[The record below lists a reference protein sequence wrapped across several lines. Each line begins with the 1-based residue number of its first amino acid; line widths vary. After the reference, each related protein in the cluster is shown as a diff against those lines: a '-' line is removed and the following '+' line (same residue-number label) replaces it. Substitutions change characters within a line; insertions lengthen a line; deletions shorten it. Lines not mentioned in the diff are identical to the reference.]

1 MTATTQKNR
10 MKPKPKINKPPILFS
25 ATQKIISL
33 IEKRLDATFIAYW
46 DGPNGSV
53 CQDDVLTFYALL
65 RHLGV
70 QRKLV
75 LFIKSDGGTGM
86 ASLRIV
92 HLLRQY
98 CEHVTV
104 LVPLN
109 CVSAATMIALG
120 ADEIQMGPLAYLS
133 AVDTSLT
140 HDLSPIDNNNNRVSV
155 SLDELS
161 RIINLWRRESKGEVA
176 NPYSAIFNHIHPLVI
191 GAVDRSSS
199 LSIRLCREIL
209 SYHLSDK
216 KKSDRISKML
226 NSDYPWH
233 SYPITIKE
241 AQRIGLN
248 ARPLDQVINDSLL
261 ELHEV
266 YSEMGQRAL
275 TDYDERNYHDNEIL
289 NIIEGRSLQL
299 FYQSD
304 KDWHYRAEER
314 RWISMNDNS
323 SWRRVERKG
332 GQIAQRVFHIR

>member
-1 MTATTQKNR
+1 
-10 MKPKPKINKPPILFS
+10 MKAKPKINKPPVLF
-25 ATQKIISL
+25 AETQKIITAL
-33 IEKRLDATFIAYW
+33 DNRLECAVMAYW
-46 DGPNGSV
+46 SAPNGSI
-53 CQDDVLTFYALL
+53 CQDDVITFYALL
-65 RHLGV
+65 RQMGKQKRIALYV
-70 QRKLV
+70 
-75 LFIKSDGGTGM
+75 KSDGGTGM

-98 CEHVTV
+98 CDHVTV
-104 LVPLN
+104 MVPLN

-120 ADEIQMGPLAYLS
+120 ADEIRMGPLAHLS

-140 HDLSPIDNNNNRVSV
+140 HDLSPIDHNNSRVSV
-155 SLDELS
+155 SLDELT
-161 RIINLWRRESKGEVA
+161 RILNLWRKESKDEIT

-209 SYHLSDK
+209 SYHLKDSK
-216 KKSDRISKML
+216 KADRISKVL

-233 SYPITIKE
+233 SYPITLKE

-248 ARPLDQVINDSLL
+248 ALPLDQEINDMLL
-261 ELHEV
+261 ELHAL

-275 TDYDERNYHDNEIL
+275 TDYDESNYHDNEIL
-289 NIIEGRSLQL
+289 NIIEGRGAQL

-323 SWRRVERKG
+323 SWRRVEKKG
-332 GQIAQRVFHIR
+332 RQIVQSVFHIR

>member
-1 MTATTQKNR
+1 
-10 MKPKPKINKPPILFS
+10 MKAKPKINKPPVLFS
-25 ATQKIISL
+25 ETQKIITAL
-33 IEKRLDATFIAYW
+33 DKRLECAVMAYW
-46 DGPNGSV
+46 SAPNGSI

-65 RHLGV
+65 RQMGRQERVALYV
-70 QRKLV
+70 
-75 LFIKSDGGTGM
+75 KSDGGTGM

-98 CEHVTV
+98 CDHVTV
-104 LVPLN
+104 MVPLN

-120 ADEIQMGPLAYLS
+120 ADEIRMGPLAHLS

-140 HDLSPIDNNNNRVSV
+140 HDLSPIDHNNSRVSV
-155 SLDELS
+155 SLDELT
-161 RIINLWRRESKGEVA
+161 RILNLWRKESKDEVT

-199 LSIRLCREIL
+199 LSIRLCKEIL
-209 SYHLSDK
+209 SYHLKDTK
-216 KKSDRISKML
+216 KADRISKVL

-233 SYPITIKE
+233 SYPITLKE

-248 ARPLDQVINDSLL
+248 ALPLDQDINDMLL
-261 ELHEV
+261 ELHAL

-275 TDYDERNYHDNEIL
+275 TDYDESNYHDNEIL
-289 NIIEGRSLQL
+289 NIIEGRGAQL

-323 SWRRVERKG
+323 SWRRVEKKG
-332 GQIAQRVFHIR
+332 RQIVQSVFHIR

>member
-1 MTATTQKNR
+1 
-10 MKPKPKINKPPILFS
+10 MKPKQKINKPPILFS
-25 ATQKIISL
+25 DTQKLITE
-33 IEKRLDATFIAYW
+33 IEKRLGAKFIAYW

-65 RHLGV
+65 RHLGP
-70 QRKLV
+70 QRKLA

-98 CEHVTV
+98 CEEVVV

-140 HDLSPIDNNNNRVSV
+140 HDLSPIDINNNRVSV
-155 SLDELS
+155 SLDELT
-161 RIINLWRRESKGEVA
+161 RIINLWRKESKDEGS
-176 NPYSAIFNHIHPLVI
+176 NPYSSIFNHIHPLVI

-199 LSIRLCREIL
+199 LSIRLCTEIL
-209 SYHLSDK
+209 SYHLKDK
-216 KKSDRISKML
+216 KRAEKISRAL

-241 AQRIGLN
+241 AQRVGLN
-248 ARPLDQVINDSLL
+248 ATRLDQGINDILL

-289 NIIEGRSLQL
+289 NIIEGRAVQL

-304 KDWHYRAEER
+304 KDWHYRTEER

-323 SWRRVERKG
+323 SWRRVEKKG
-332 GQIAQRVFHIR
+332 NQIIQRVFHIR

>member
-1 MTATTQKNR
+1 
-10 MKPKPKINKPPILFS
+10 MKARTKINKPPVLFS
-25 ATQKIISL
+25 ETQKIIAAL
-33 IEKRLDATFIAYW
+33 DKRLECAVIAYW
-46 DGPNGSV
+46 DAPNGSV

-65 RHLGV
+65 RHLGK
-70 QRKLV
+70 QKKIA

-98 CEHVTV
+98 CDHITV
-104 LVPLN
+104 VIPLN

-120 ADEIQMGPLAYLS
+120 ADEIRMGPLAYLS

-140 HDLSPIDNNNNRVSV
+140 HDLSPIDHNNSRVSV
-155 SLDELS
+155 SLDELT
-161 RIINLWRRESKGEVA
+161 RILNLWRKESKDEVT

-199 LSIRLCREIL
+199 LSIRICKEIL
-209 SYHLSDK
+209 SYHLKDQK
-216 KKSDRISKML
+216 KADRISKVL
-226 NSDYPWH
+226 NSNYPWH
-233 SYPITIKE
+233 SYPITLKE

-248 ARPLDQVINDSLL
+248 ALPLDQSLNDTLL
-261 ELHEV
+261 ELHAL

-289 NIIEGRSLQL
+289 NIIEGRGAQL

-304 KDWHYRAEER
+304 KDWHYRTEER

-323 SWRRVERKG
+323 SWRRVEKKG
-332 GQIAQRVFHIR
+332 GQIVQSVFHIR

>member
-1 MTATTQKNR
+1 
-10 MKPKPKINKPPILFS
+10 MKAKPKINKPPVLF
-25 ATQKIISL
+25 AETQKIITAL
-33 IEKRLDATFIAYW
+33 DNRLECAVMAYW
-46 DGPNGSV
+46 SAPNGSI

-65 RHLGV
+65 RQMGRQKRLALYV
-70 QRKLV
+70 
-75 LFIKSDGGTGM
+75 KSDGGTGM

-98 CEHVTV
+98 CDHVTV
-104 LVPLN
+104 MVPLN

-120 ADEIQMGPLAYLS
+120 ADEIRMGPLAHLS

-140 HDLSPIDNNNNRVSV
+140 HDLSPIDHNNSRVSV
-155 SLDELS
+155 SLDELT
-161 RIINLWRRESKGEVA
+161 RILNLWRKESKDEVT

-209 SYHLSDK
+209 SYHLKDSK
-216 KKSDRISKML
+216 KAGRISKVL

-233 SYPITIKE
+233 SYPITLKE

-248 ARPLDQVINDSLL
+248 ALPIDQDINDILL
-261 ELHEV
+261 ELHAL

-275 TDYDERNYHDNEIL
+275 TDYDESNYHDNEIL
-289 NIIEGRSLQL
+289 NIIEGRGAQL

-323 SWRRVERKG
+323 SWRRVEKKG
-332 GQIAQRVFHIR
+332 RQIVQSVFHIR

>member
-1 MTATTQKNR
+1 
-10 MKPKPKINKPPILFS
+10 MKAKPKINKPPVLFS
-25 ATQKIISL
+25 ETQKIIAAL
-33 IEKRLDATFIAYW
+33 DKRLECAVLAYW
-46 DGPNGSV
+46 GAPNGSV

-65 RHLGV
+65 RHMGRQKRLALYV
-70 QRKLV
+70 
-75 LFIKSDGGTGM
+75 KSDGGTGM

-98 CEHVTV
+98 CDHITV
-104 LVPLN
+104 MVPLN

-120 ADEIQMGPLAYLS
+120 ADEIRMGPLAYLS

-140 HDLSPIDNNNNRVSV
+140 HDLSPIDHNNSRVSV
-155 SLDELS
+155 SLDELT
-161 RIINLWRRESKGEVA
+161 RILNLWRKESKNEVT

-209 SYHLSDK
+209 SYHLKDSK
-216 KKSDRISKML
+216 KADRISKVL

-233 SYPITIKE
+233 SYPITLKE

-248 ARPLDQVINDSLL
+248 ALPLDQSVNDTLL
-261 ELHEV
+261 ELHAL

-275 TDYDERNYHDNEIL
+275 TDYDESNYHDNEIL
-289 NIIEGRSLQL
+289 NIIEGRGVQL

-323 SWRRVERKG
+323 SWRRVEKKG
-332 GQIAQRVFHIR
+332 SQIVQSVFHIR

>member
-1 MTATTQKNR
+1 
-10 MKPKPKINKPPILFS
+10 MKAKPKINKPPVLFS
-25 ATQKIISL
+25 ETQKIITAL
-33 IEKRLDATFIAYW
+33 DKRLECAVMVYW
-46 DGPNGSV
+46 SAPNGSI

-65 RHLGV
+65 RQMGRQKRLALYV
-70 QRKLV
+70 
-75 LFIKSDGGTGM
+75 KSDGGTGM

-98 CEHVTV
+98 CDHVIV
-104 LVPLN
+104 MVPLN

-120 ADEIQMGPLAYLS
+120 ADEIRMGPLAHLS

-140 HDLSPIDNNNNRVSV
+140 HDLSPIDHNNSRVSV
-155 SLDELS
+155 SLDELT
-161 RIINLWRRESKGEVA
+161 RILNLWRKESKDEVT

-199 LSIRLCREIL
+199 LSIRLCKEIL
-209 SYHLSDK
+209 SYHLKDSK
-216 KKSDRISKML
+216 KAGRISKVL

-233 SYPITIKE
+233 SYPITLKE

-248 ARPLDQVINDSLL
+248 ALPLDQDINDVLL
-261 ELHEV
+261 ELHAL

-275 TDYDERNYHDNEIL
+275 TDYDESNYHDNEIL
-289 NIIEGRSLQL
+289 NIIEGRGAQL

-332 GQIAQRVFHIR
+332 RQIVQSVFHIR